1 MKNFF
6 IFLFFISFSFA
17 QVFSSYDY
25 VGARATSMSG
35 SVTSGP
41 EGTWSIFHNPA
52 QLSNLKGVYVSNGYS
67 QIFGLEFLPYYN
79 LGLSYNGWALN
90 IEQFSTELGE
100 VELSSESVIGL
111 SKGVFL
117 HRDRQSSIQLGLRLN
132 FYEYELGIS
141 SGIDG
146 DGSSGV
152 SLGNGTST
160 GIDFGFQ
167 GSLHDKYYIAYYFQN
182 INSSLITKNL
192 GNDLPRTM
200 SVGLSYR
207 PYDNLLTSLE
217 MKQLLG
223 YENQQ
228 ISFGIEYYLLQ
239 NFVIRT
245 GVQSNSN
252 RFSGGFEYH
261 FSRLKFAYGFIT
273 HHIMPVTHQLSIELK
288 IK

>member
-1 MKNFF
+1 MNNFL

-90 IEQFSTELGE
+90 IEQLSTELGE
-100 VELSSESVIGL
+100 VELSSESVIGF
-111 SKGVFL
+111 SKGFFL

-132 FYEYELGIS
+132 FYQYELGMS

-146 DGSSGV
+146 DGSSGAN
-152 SLGNGTST
+152 LGDGTSS

-207 PYDNLLTSLE
+207 PYDDLLTSLE

-261 FSRLKFAYGFIT
+261 FSNKQHYHPT
-273 HHIMPVTHQLSIELK
+273 P
-288 IK
+288 